1 MTEPTVPTPP
11 AGGPAP
17 TPDQAVSKLAE
28 LCGDKSWT
36 DKFLAGNG
44 PELAEYRALSEIAI
58 KSGDKIDKAIAGV
71 LDAGPLQDSSHLQNI
86 GAAAMLREAG
96 MDNDVIRQV
105 LAGEPVTQKEF
116 DAAAKIKSNL
126 MKTPD
131 FVKRYLAGEADAI
144 QRMTLLQIIT
154 SSEIKQEARS

>member
-1 MTEPTVPTPP
+1 MSESTVQMPP

-17 TPDQAVSKLAE
+17 TPDQAVAKLAE
-28 LCGDKSWT
+28 LRGNKTWT

-44 PELAEYRALSEIAI
+44 PELTEYRNLSEIAI
-58 KSGDKIDKAIAGV
+58 KSGDKIDKAISGT
-71 LDAGPLQDSSHLQNI
+71 LEAGPFQDSNHLQNI
-86 GAAAMLREAG
+86 GTAAMLREAG

-105 LAGEPVTQKEF
+105 LSGGPVTQQEF
-116 DAAAKIKSNL
+116 DAAAKIKANL
-126 MKTPD
+126 MKTPA
-131 FVKRYLAGEADAI
+131 FVKQYLAGEADAI